1 MGAFVSSLG
10 SAPIFHPTGERKV
23 MPTGIVKTWIEDRG
37 FGFIAPDEGGADVF
51 CHAKNLEGCSEL
63 VPGQRVEYETEFD
76 LGRGKWHAVDC
87 RVI

>member
-1 MGAFVSSLG
+1 
-10 SAPIFHPTGERKV
+10 

>member
-1 MGAFVSSLG
+1 
-10 SAPIFHPTGERKV
+10 

-76 LGRGKWHAVDC
+76 LGRGKWHAVD
-87 RVI
+87 VSVV